1 MNAIQQLYCTH
12 CTHGS
17 SALER
22 RQGEL
27 AARMLGYTVRAGSL
41 EGEPLRQLYRQIERY
56 VSYHLPRDTPSEE
69 KLQLTAASAP
79 HRLIFIPAAGA
90 WQVIGQVCYRQ
101 RDTEG
106 RPGSYFAH
114 LLCRETGPNDRR
126 WTLLDALRL
135 WNAPGWTIEDADD
148 HPFVLPKVPD
158 LDSMLGGA
166 PPRIND
172 RTFMEFLQGDDRSV
186 GARLPDR
193 WRDLVPGRRLEILEE
208 MLGSLLTIGTTRR
221 QTLLVAVEPEA
232 AAMLFYGVGRLLPP
246 GVLREGVSLSTFET
260 STDRLTTILA
270 ATTFANPQTAEFR
283 TDTLRGRGLALNTFA
298 PSPAASETGSLYADR
313 MIRRLLDEGPEALDH
328 RLATLAAAQPERIEK
343 LEDFARTEQAVDML
357 FRSPGGSG
365 DESWRSESSL
375 TDYARRLTRQRL
387 KALEGAESTLGSLCG
402 GASHWT
408 IVELATTTP
417 PGGGADRALRFLLAK
432 LPDDRIAPLL
442 ANGDVDDAWK
452 TELLQSR
459 IATTGRTPP
468 GCQWLWSDEASE
480 SPLGPERQKS
490 LALSV
495 MAGLPSKAVVGMLS
509 GLEADRRLAAV
520 DRLVKACGHAPEQWA
535 VFADVV
541 RRLDVASLLAVWQ
554 RLQSRLFEVPDNV
567 GPVLSARL
575 REILDSLHE
584 HPGEFQ
590 ERLEFLEAGS
600 RWLTEPEEANRLAA
614 WTRCRDAVAELA
626 GMNELASGLRQLTAL
641 RQLESA
647 AQRMTEAILETMP
660 AALVEDDRQGRAK
673 QDCLRAIGRQML
685 EGKEFLPPAQWQN
698 EALWK
703 KVGWRMEMGSWPT
716 MALRKLSRTPEAQ
729 KRMWIAVS
737 VAAAVVLG
745 VLAVIGLA
753 TVGTGPKRPSTE
765 LVIEPGD
772 QRTEKQPAPVDESPK
787 QNVAPPQPD
796 ALSEGDLAAQTPV
809 EEASQPTANGS
820 QTTPESPR
828 DAGEQ
833 IVRESFENP
842 LVMLAGDFKAAMSPV
857 AALEPPV
864 VAVVRLHVRNAEGQ
878 PLPEQILRKYTL
890 GAVVRE
896 QNGTGN
902 NRLLDLPDLDHGN
915 EAQLFDGVDRVLVQF
930 RCSRKATPS
939 WPGGIEATSS
949 SWAEVMITP
958 AQRYDIRF
966 LLSPEAVKTLEQL
979 AAAEPPEPVDP

>member
-41 EGEPLRQLYRQIERY
+41 EDEPLRQLYRQIERY

-114 LLCRETGPNDRR
+114 LLCREAGPDDQR

-135 WNAPGWTIEDADD
+135 WNAPGWTIEDSEN
-148 HPFVLPKVPD
+148 HPFVLPEVPD
-158 LDSMLGGA
+158 LDSMLGGK
-166 PPRIND
+166 PPQIDD
-172 RTFMEFLQGDDRSV
+172 RALMEFLQGDDRSV

-193 WRDLVPGRRLEILEE
+193 WRDLVPARRIEILKE

-246 GVLREGVSLSTFET
+246 GVLRESVSLSTFET
-260 STDRLTTILA
+260 STDRLTTVLA

-283 TDTLRGRGLALNTFA
+283 TDALRGRGLALNTFA
-298 PSPAASETGSLYADR
+298 PSPAASENESLYADR
-313 MIRRLLDEGPEALDH
+313 MIRRLFDEGPEALDH
-328 RLATLAAAQPERIEK
+328 RLTTLAAAQPERIER
-343 LEDFARTEQAVDML
+343 LEDFAQTEQAVDML
-357 FRSPGGSG
+357 FRSSGGSS
-365 DESWRSESSL
+365 DESWRSEASL

-387 KALEGAESTLGSLCG
+387 EALEGAESTLGSLCG
-402 GASHWT
+402 GVSHWT
-408 IVELATTTP
+408 IVELAATKP
-417 PGGGADRALRFLLAK
+417 PGSAADRALRFLLAK
-432 LPDDRIAPLL
+432 LPDDRIAPLV

-468 GCQWLWSDEASE
+468 GCQWLWSDEASQ

-490 LALSV
+490 LALDV
-495 MAGLPSKAVVGMLS
+495 MARLPSKAVVGMLS
-509 GLEADRRLAAV
+509 SLESDCRLTAV
-520 DRLVKACGHAPEQWA
+520 DQLVEACGRTPEQWA
-535 VFADVV
+535 VFADVI

-567 GPVLSARL
+567 GVVLSARL

-584 HPGEFQ
+584 HPSEFQ
-590 ERLEFLEAGS
+590 ERLKFVEAGGG
-600 RWLTEPEEANRLAA
+600 WLTEPDEANRLAA
-614 WTRCRDAVAELA
+614 WARCRAAVTELA
-626 GMNELASGLRQLTAL
+626 GMNEPASGLRQLTAL
-641 RQLESA
+641 RRLESA
-647 AQRMTEAILETMP
+647 AQRMTEAVLEAMP
-660 AALVEDDRQGRAK
+660 ATLVEDDRQGRAK

-745 VLAVIGLA
+745 VLAVIGMA
-753 TVGTGPKRPSTE
+753 TMGTHPGPSTE
-765 LVIEPGD
+765 LVIEPGS
-772 QRTEKQPAPVDESPK
+772 QRTEKLPAPVDESPK

-796 ALSEGDLAAQTPV
+796 ALSEGDLAARTPV

-833 IVRESFENP
+833 IVRESFEKP

-864 VAVVRLHVRNAEGQ
+864 VAVLRLHVRNAEGQ
-878 PLPEQILRKYTL
+878 PLPEQILRKYAI

-896 QNGTGN
+896 QSGAGN
-902 NRLLDLPDLDHGN
+902 SRLLDLPDLDHGN
-915 EAQLFDGVDRVLVQF
+915 EAQLFDGVDHVLIQF
-930 RCSRKATPS
+930 RCSRKATAAS
-939 WPGGIEATSS
+939 PGGIQAASR

-979 AAAEPPEPVDP
+979 AAAEQTELVAP

>member
-1 MNAIQQLYCTH
+1 MNPIQQLYCTH

-17 SALER
+17 SALEQ

-27 AARMLGYTVRAGSL
+27 AARMLGYSVRAGSL

-114 LLCRETGPNDRR
+114 LLCREAGPNDQR

-148 HPFVLPKVPD
+148 HPFLLPQVPD
-158 LDSMLGGA
+158 LDSMLGDA
-166 PPRIND
+166 SPRIGD
-172 RTFMEFLQGDDRSV
+172 RALMEFLQGDDRSV

-193 WRDLVPGRRLEILEE
+193 WRDLVPARRIEILKK
-208 MLGSLLTIGTTRR
+208 MLDSLLTIGTTRR

-246 GVLREGVSLSTFET
+246 GALREGVSLSTFET
-260 STDRLTTILA
+260 SIDRLTTVLA

-298 PSPAASETGSLYADR
+298 PSLAVSEKESFYADR
-313 MIRRLLDEGPEALDH
+313 IIRRLLDEGPEALDH

-357 FRSPGGSG
+357 FRSSGGSG

-387 KALEGAESTLGSLCG
+387 ETLEGAESTLGSLCG
-402 GASHWT
+402 GASHWM
-408 IVELATTTP
+408 IVELAATAP
-417 PGGGADRALRFLLAK
+417 PGGAADRALRFLLAK
-432 LPDDRIAPLL
+432 LPDDRIAPLV
-442 ANGDVDDAWK
+442 ANGDVNDAWK

-468 GCQWLWSDEASE
+468 GCQWLWSDETSE
-480 SPLGPERQKS
+480 SPLGHQRQES
-490 LALSV
+490 IALGV
-495 MAGLPSKAVVGMLS
+495 MARLPSKAVVGMLS
-509 GLEADRRLAAV
+509 GFEADRRLAAV
-520 DRLVKACGHAPEQWA
+520 DQLVQACSRTPEQWA

-554 RLQSRLFEVPDNV
+554 RLQSRLFEVPDTV
-567 GPVLSARL
+567 AAVLSARL

-590 ERLEFLEAGS
+590 ERLKFLEAGS
-600 RWLTEPEEANRLAA
+600 RWLTEPEPANRLAA
-614 WTRCRDAVAELA
+614 WARCRDALAELA
-626 GMNELASGLRQLTAL
+626 GMNELGSGLRQLTAL
-641 RQLESA
+641 RRLESA
-647 AQRMTEAILETMP
+647 AQRMTEAALEAMP
-660 AALVEDDRQGRAK
+660 ATLVQDDRQGRAK
-673 QDCLRAIGRQML
+673 QDCLRAIGRHTL
-685 EGKEFLPPAQWQN
+685 EGKEFLPSAQWQN

-716 MALRKLSRTPEAQ
+716 MALRKFSRTPETQ

-737 VAAAVVLG
+737 VAATVVLG
-745 VLAVIGLA
+745 VLAVIGMA
-753 TVGTGPKRPSTE
+753 NVGTSPSPSTE
-765 LVIEPGD
+765 LAIEPGS
-772 QRTEKQPAPVDESPK
+772 QRKKKQPAPVKDL
-787 QNVAPPQPD
+787 PPHPD
-796 ALSEGDLAAQTPV
+796 VLSDGALAAQPASDETV
-809 EEASQPTANGS
+809 EPLASGPQA
-820 QTTPESPR
+820 TPEAQTGTAQQVASGP
-828 DAGEQ
+828 
-833 IVRESFENP
+833 FEKP
-842 LVMLAGDFKAAMSPV
+842 LVMLAGDFGAAMSPV
-857 AALEPPV
+857 GALEPPV
-864 VAVVRLHVRNAEGQ
+864 VAVVRLHVRDANDQ
-878 PLPEQILRKYTL
+878 PLPQQILRTFAL
-890 GAVVRE
+890 GAVVQE
-896 QNGTGN
+896 QSGVGN
-902 NRLLDLPDLDHGN
+902 NRLLDLPDLEHGN

-930 RCSRKATPS
+930 RCSRKATAAS
-939 WPGGIEATSS
+939 PGGIEAASR

-966 LLSPEAVKTLEQL
+966 LLTPEAVKTLEQL
-979 AAAEPPEPVDP
+979 AAAEQPEPVDP